1 MWLLSLS
8 PSYLKSPGCQ
18 AKSPVTGKKGK
29 HHSHL
34 QEREEGGLGSYRLVS
49 LTSVPGKIMERI
61 LLDDMLRYMRD
72 EWIIQDSQHGFTKGR

>member
-1 MWLLSLS
+1 MWLLSHS

-18 AKSPVTGKKGK
+18 AKSPVTGKNGK
-29 HHSHL
+29 HHCHL

-49 LTSVPGKIMERI
+49 LTSVPGKILERI